1 MIALTL
7 GILAGLITTI
17 TGMGGG
23 MMMLLGLSML
33 WDPWSALT
41 ATAPALLI
49 GNGHRAWLF
58 WRTLDRRIALAVTAG
73 GLPGAF
79 LGGLYV
85 TDVPAS
91 VLHAMMAGM
100 TALAAVKILSGWQ
113 IRVSS
118 RLLFPVGAVNGAITA
133 GAGGAGLLTAPLLL
147 SAGLTGEAYIATSAA
162 CSLSMHTGRLAAYG
176 VGGLVTAEL
185 LMWSAGLAVAITAG
199 NALGR
204 RVRTHL
210 SAPLS
215 RRLELGAL
223 LAAVGLALA
232 GVT

>member
-1 MIALTL
+1 MVALML
-7 GILAGLITTI
+7 GIVAGLVTTI

-23 MMMLLGLSML
+23 MMLLLGLSAL
-33 WDPWSALT
+33 WDPWSALA
-41 ATAPALLI
+41 ATAPALLV

-58 WRTLDRRIALAVTAG
+58 WPRVDRRVALAVACG
-73 GLPGAF
+73 GLPASF

-91 VLHAMMAGM
+91 VLHGLMAAM
-100 TALAAVKILSGWQ
+100 TALAALKTLSGGH
-113 IRVSS
+113 IPVNA
-118 RLLFPVGAVNGAITA
+118 RLLIPVGAVNGVITA

-147 SAGLTGEAYIATSAA
+147 SAGLTGEAYIATAAA
-162 CSLSMHTGRLAAYG
+162 CSVSMHIGRLAAYG
-176 VGGLVTAEL
+176 AGGLVTWEL
-185 LMWSAGLAVAITAG
+185 LAWSSVLALAITVG

-204 RVRTHL
+204 RARAHL
-210 SAPLS
+210 TGPLS